1 MLTVFLIAVTVKHS
15 LKFFFTQTSGVQS
28 IPEFVVVGLVDEVQG
43 GYYDSNTGRPE
54 PKTEWMKKLVKDD
67 PQHLEWY
74 TARSL
79 DVQHLFKHYIENLRK
94 RFNQTEGVHI
104 LQKLD
109 GCEWDDETG
118 EVNGFN
124 QYGYDGED
132 FLALD
137 LQRLT
142 WIALKPQAV
151 VTKLRWDA
159 EEDRLEYN
167 KNFYVHECPEFL
179 KKYVQYGK
187 NFLQTAVLPSVS
199 LLQKSSSSPVSCH
212 ATGFYPDRAV
222 IFWRKDG
229 EEIPEGV
236 NPGEILPNNDGTF
249 QMSVDLKLSLV
260 TPEDWQRYDCV
271 FHLSGVNEHIVT
283 KLDKAVIRTNWETP
297 ADFRVS
303 VVVLAI
309 VLIAAVAAG
318 AAVVF
323 VTYKRKKAPDNASE
337 QSERLNPQRWPSFKQ
352 YDFTLAVSVL
362 PHNNIIK
369 FADNTTIIGL
379 IDNYNDSAYRK
390 EVHHLKRWRDNNS
403 NLHLNTAKTKEM
415 VIDFKSTPPSTSME
429 RK

>member
-1 MLTVFLIAVTVKHS
+1 MGRFLLLLFFCPFSSSVKHS

-28 IPEFVVVGLVDEVQG
+28 IPEFVVVALVDEVQG
-43 GYYDSNTGRPE
+43 GYYDSKTWRPE

-94 RFNQTEGVHI
+94 RFNQTGGVHI

-151 VTKLRWDA
+151 ITKLRWDG
-159 EEDRLEYN
+159 EKDRLEYN

-249 QMSVDLKLSLV
+249 QLSVDLKLSSV
-260 TPEDWQRYDCV
+260 TPEDWERYDCV
-271 FHLSGVNEHIVT
+271 FQLSAVNEHIVT
-283 KLDKAVIRTNWETP
+283 KLDKAAIRANWEKP
-297 ADFRVS
+297 ADITVTAF
-303 VVVLAI
+303 VLAI
-309 VLIAAVAAG
+309 VLIAAVAVG

-323 VTYKRKKAPDNASE
+323 VTYKRKKAPDNVSE
-337 QSERLNPQRWPSFKQ
+337 QSERLNPQR
-352 YDFTLAVSVL
+352 
-362 PHNNIIK
+362 
-369 FADNTTIIGL
+369 
-379 IDNYNDSAYRK
+379 
-390 EVHHLKRWRDNNS
+390 
-403 NLHLNTAKTKEM
+403 
-415 VIDFKSTPPSTSME
+415 
-429 RK
+429 